1 MNEPTNQLKLKSI
14 ELKGFR
20 SIDAEG
26 QTIELEPITV
36 MLGANGAGKSNL
48 VSFFKMLNYMT
59 TGALQQYV
67 ADQGF
72 ADSLLYLGAKVTT
85 EVSAKLRFEDD
96 NATDEYAFVM
106 NRDATGRL
114 FLKDETIVY
123 HATGQLK
130 PQTRNLGGGVRES
143 QLKEFSGKGD
153 QTCQVVFNLLSRC
166 QVFQFHDTS
175 STAKIRSEGYVD
187 DARYLRSDGG
197 NLAAFLRQMR
207 SKDPGRRYY
216 ERIVRHIQLMV
227 PQFLD
232 FDLEPSP
239 ANDKYVRLN
248 WREKGSDYLFG
259 PHQLSDG
266 SLRFMALTTL
276 FMQPP
281 DLRPRVIIVDEP
293 ELGLHPAAI
302 SALAGMVKA
311 AVPATQ
317 VILATQS
324 SRLVDEFTAD
334 QVMIVERDQ
343 KRPRTLFRRLSET
356 GLTEWLERYCL
367 SELWEKNVLGGRP

>member
-1 MNEPTNQLKLKSI
+1 MPEQLELKSI
-14 ELKGFR
+14 ELKGFK

-26 QTIELEPITV
+26 QTIELGPVTV

-48 VSFFKMLNYMT
+48 VSFFKMLNYMM

-72 ADSLLYLGAKVTT
+72 ADSLLYLGAKVTS
-85 EVSAKLRFEDD
+85 EMSARLRFEDVR
-96 NATDEYAFVM
+96 AKDEYAFVM

-114 FLKDETIVY
+114 FLKEETIVY
-123 HATGQLK
+123 HAAGRAK

-143 QLKEFSGKGD
+143 QLKECAEKGD
-153 QTCQVVFNLLSRC
+153 QTCQGIFSLLSRC

-175 STAKIRSEGYVD
+175 GTSKIRSEGYVD
-187 DARYLRSDGG
+187 DARFLRSDGG
-197 NLAAFLRQMR
+197 NLAAFLRQLR
-207 SKDPGRRYY
+207 IKDPGKRYY
-216 ERIVRHIQLMV
+216 DRIVRHIQLMV

-232 FDLEPSP
+232 FDLEPLP
-239 ANDKYVRLN
+239 ENDKYVRLN

-266 SLRFMALTTL
+266 SLRFMALATL

-281 DLRPRVIIVDEP
+281 NLRPRVIIVDEP

-302 SALAGMVKA
+302 SSLAGMVKA
-311 AVPATQ
+311 AAPATQ

-334 QVMIVERDQ
+334 QVMIVERDE
-343 KRPRTLFRRLSET
+343 KRPRTLFRRLKDEDL
-356 GLTEWLERYCL
+356 GEWLERYCL

>member
-1 MNEPTNQLKLKSI
+1 MPDQLELKSI
-14 ELKGFR
+14 ELKGFK
-20 SIDAEG
+20 SFDAEG
-26 QTIELEPITV
+26 QAIELPPIAV

-48 VSFFKMLNYMT
+48 VSLFKMLNFMT

-67 ADQGF
+67 AEQGF
-72 ADSLLYLGAKVTT
+72 ADSLLYFGAKVTS
-85 EVSAKLRFEDD
+85 EISVGLRFENA
-96 NATDEYAFVM
+96 NATDIYEFGLT
-106 NRDATGRL
+106 RDATDRL
-114 FLKDETIVY
+114 FFNDETVIY
-123 HATGQLK
+123 HREGHDTPYK
-130 PQTRNLGGGVRES
+130 RELGVGVRES
-143 QLKEFSGKGD
+143 QLKTFADDGD
-153 QTCQVVFNLLSRC
+153 QTCNVLFSLLSQCR
-166 QVFQFHDTS
+166 VFQFHDTS
-175 STAKIRSEGYVD
+175 ANAKIRGRGYID
-187 DARYLRSDGG
+187 DGGYLRSDGG
-197 NLAAFLRQMR
+197 NLAAFLRGLSMR
-207 SKDPGRRYY
+207 DDGRKYY
-216 ERIVRHIQLMV
+216 DRIVRHIQLVV

-232 FDLEPSP
+232 FDLTPSP
-239 ANDKYVRLN
+239 ENDRYVQLN

-281 DLRPRVIIVDEP
+281 RLRPGLIVVDEP
-293 ELGLHPAAI
+293 ELGLHPSAI

-311 AVPATQ
+311 AGSTTQ

-334 QVMIVERDQ
+334 QVMIVERDE

-356 GLTEWLERYCL
+356 DLTEWLERYCL

>member
-1 MNEPTNQLKLKSI
+1 MADQLELKSI
-14 ELKGFR
+14 QLKGFK

-26 QTIELEPITV
+26 QTIELGPITV

-59 TGALQQYV
+59 TGGLQQYV

-72 ADSLLYLGAKVTT
+72 ADSLLYLGAKATT
-85 EVSAKLRFEDD
+85 EVSARLRFEDER
-96 NATDEYAFVM
+96 ATDDYAFVL

-114 FLKDETIVY
+114 FLRDETIVY
-123 HATGQLK
+123 HVTGRDA
-130 PQTRNLGGGVRES
+130 PQTCNLGGGVRES
-143 QLKEFSGKGD
+143 QLKEHCDKGD
-153 QTCQVVFNLLSRC
+153 RTCQVVYTLLSRC

-175 STAKIRSEGYVD
+175 TTAKIRSEGYVD

-197 NLAAFLRQMR
+197 NLAAFLRQLR

-227 PQFLD
+227 PQFRD
-232 FDLEPSP
+232 FDLEPLP
-239 ANDKYVRLN
+239 ENDKYVRLN

-311 AVPATQ
+311 AAPATQ
-317 VILATQS
+317 VILASQS

-334 QVMIVERDQ
+334 QVMIVERDE
-343 KRPRTLFRRLSET
+343 KRPRTLFRRLSEKD
-356 GLTEWLERYCL
+356 LTEWLERYCL

>member
-1 MNEPTNQLKLKSI
+1 MADQLELKSI
-14 ELKGFR
+14 DLKGFK
-20 SIDAEG
+20 SVDAEG
-26 QTIELEPITV
+26 QTIDLQPITV

-48 VSFFKMLNYMT
+48 VSFFKMLNYIT

-72 ADSLLYLGAKVTT
+72 ADSLLYFGAKITS
-85 EVSAKLRFEDD
+85 EVSARLRFED
-96 NATDEYAFVM
+96 ARAKDEYAFVLG
-106 NRDATGRL
+106 RDATGRL
-114 FLKDETIVY
+114 FLRDETIVY
-123 HATGQLK
+123 HAAGRDK
-130 PQTRNLGGGVRES
+130 PRIRNLGGGVRES
-143 QLKEFSGKGD
+143 QLKEAADRGD
-153 QTCQVVFNLLSRC
+153 QTCQVVYNLLSHC

-175 STAKIRSEGYVD
+175 ATARIRSEGYID
-187 DARYLRSDGG
+187 DARFLRSDGG
-197 NLAAFLRQMR
+197 NLAAFLRGLR
-207 SKDPGRRYY
+207 NRNGGKRYY
-216 ERIVRHIQLMV
+216 DRIVRHIQLAV
-227 PQFLD
+227 PQFAD
-232 FDLEPSP
+232 FDLEPSIE
-239 ANDKYVRLN
+239 NERYVRLN

-281 DLRPRVIIVDEP
+281 NLRFQVIIVDEP

-311 AVPATQ
+311 ATPATQ

-334 QVMIVERDQ
+334 QVMIVERDE
-343 KRPRTLFRRLSET
+343 KLPRTVFRRLNEQDL
-356 GLTEWLERYCL
+356 GEWLERYCL

>member
-1 MNEPTNQLKLKSI
+1 MSDQLELKSI
-14 ELKGFR
+14 DLKGFK

-26 QTIELEPITV
+26 QTIELGPITI

-72 ADSLLYLGAKVTT
+72 AESLLYFGAKATT
-85 EVSAKLRFEDD
+85 EISACLRFEDER
-96 NATDEYAFVM
+96 ARDEYRFSLG
-106 NRDATGRL
+106 RDATGRL
-114 FLKDETIVY
+114 FLQDETIVY
-123 HATGQLK
+123 HAAGRDD
-130 PQTRNLGGGVRES
+130 PQIRNLGGGVRES
-143 QLKEFSGKGD
+143 QLKECADSGD
-153 QTCQVVFNLLSRC
+153 RTCRVVYGLLSQC

-175 STAKIRSEGYVD
+175 TTAKIRGEGYID
-187 DARYLRSDGG
+187 DARFLRSDAG
-197 NLAAFLRQMR
+197 NLAAFLRGLTKR
-207 SKDPGRRYY
+207 EDGKRYY
-216 ERIVRHIQLMV
+216 DRIVRHIRLMV
-227 PQFLD
+227 PQFSD
-232 FDLEPSP
+232 FDLQPSP
-239 ANDKYVRLN
+239 ENDRYIRLN
-248 WREKGSDYLFG
+248 WRETGSDYLFG

-266 SLRFMALTTL
+266 SLRFMSLATL

-281 DLRPRVIIVDEP
+281 NLRPRVIIVDEP

-311 AVPATQ
+311 AAPATQ

-324 SRLVDEFTAD
+324 SRLVDEFAAD
-334 QVMIVERDQ
+334 QVMIVERDE
-343 KRPRTLFRRLSET
+343 KRPRTLFRRLNGEEL
-356 GLTEWLERYCL
+356 GEWLDRYCL